1 MSTALANYFLGSISS
16 VVQLELLEI
25 SHPSFTQT
33 YRKVRNA
40 RNGVTVTLEN
50 GQQAVFDYLPMNIR
64 SIGSRSDLD
73 TGFNIDFGDLGE
85 VIPKEVDAIL
95 ASDAMDIKP
104 TVIYRCYRSDDLT
117 APLVGPLRF
126 EAKSFTFTKEGSNFQ
141 AAAPY
146 VNLNRTGQ
154 LYSLTV
160 FPMLAGF
167 VR

>member
-1 MSTALANYFLGSISS
+1 MPSFAEYILGSKSKI
-16 VVQLELLEI
+16 VQYELLEI
-25 SHPSFTQT
+25 SHPNFTQT
-33 YRKVRNA
+33 YYKVRNA
-40 RNGVTVTLEN
+40 RDGVTVTLETSEE
-50 GQQAVFDYLPMNIR
+50 QTFDFLPMNIK
-64 SIGSRSDLD
+64 SVGSSFDLD

-85 VIPKEVDAIL
+85 VITTEVDAIMS
-95 ASDAMDIKP
+95 ADGMETKP
-104 TVIYRCYRSDDLT
+104 TVVYRAYRSDDLT
-117 APLVGPLRF
+117 EPMLGPLTF
-126 EAKSFTFTKEGSNFQ
+126 EAKTFSFAKEGASFQ

>member
-1 MSTALANYFLGSISS
+1 MPNAAEYFLGSSAA

-25 SHPSFTQT
+25 SHPNFTQV
-33 YRKVRNA
+33 YRKVRNHSE
-40 RNGVTVTLEN
+40 GVTVTLEN
-50 GQQAVFDYLPMNIR
+50 GQQASFDYLPMNIKNM
-64 SIGSRSDLD
+64 GARSDLD
-73 TGFNIDFGDLGE
+73 AGFNIDFGDLGE
-85 VIPKEVDAIL
+85 VVPTEVAAIM
-95 ASDAMDIKP
+95 AADGMEIKP
-104 TVIYRCYRSDDLT
+104 TVIYRAYRSDDLT
-117 APLVGPLRF
+117 APMIGPLRF
-126 EAKSFTFTKEGSNFQ
+126 EAKSFAFTKEGAQFQ

>member
-1 MSTALANYFLGSISS
+1 MLSLAEYFLGSSS
-16 VVQLELLEI
+16 KVVQLELLEI
-25 SHPSFTQT
+25 SHPDFTQT
-33 YRKVRNA
+33 YHKVRNS
-40 RNGVTVTLEN
+40 RNGVTVTLET
-50 GQQAVFDYLPMNIR
+50 GAIQHFDYLPMNIK
-64 SIGSRSDLD
+64 SIGARADLD

-85 VIPKEVDAIL
+85 VIPTEVDAIMQ
-95 ASDAMDIKP
+95 ADGMEIKP

-117 APLVGPLRF
+117 APMVGPLRF
-126 EAKSFTFTKEGSNFQ
+126 EAKTFSFTKEGANFQ